1 MEKREPSYT
10 VGGNVN
16 WCSTYGEQY
25 GGSLKK
31 KKKNIELLCHPVIP
45 LLDVYSKKIIIQ
57 KD

>member
-1 MEKREPSYT
+1 MEKRKPSYT
-10 VGGNVN
+10 VGRNVN
-16 WCSTYGEQY
+16 WCSIYGDSMEVP
-25 GGSLKK
+25 LKK